1 MTFAIAGATGRL
13 RPLIRVLLEPGHHV
27 RALTRTGESPIA
39 SELRSLG
46 AEIWR
51 GDFDEP
57 ETLAAAATGADAL
70 FAAGTAH
77 RVGPDGE
84 MRHGVAA
91 ADAAKESGVP
101 HFVYVSGSGAGA
113 DSRVPLFDAK
123 RAVEAHIR
131 SLELPYTILAPVYFM
146 ENLFNPWNRPALAAG
161 TFPSP
166 VSVRRP
172 LQQVAI
178 LDVAVFTRMVLERPR
193 EFLGRR
199 VEIASDELSA
209 SAAAHALSRA
219 LGRHFEARRV
229 SLESLPDGLARLF
242 DWLER
247 IGDQVDI
254 ATLHARYPEVGWHSF
269 ERWVE
274 AQDWERL
281 ANPGRAA

>member
-13 RPLIRVLLEPGHHV
+13 RPLVRVLLERGHRV
-27 RALTRTGESPIA
+27 RALTRKGDSQIA
-39 SELRSLG
+39 NELRLLG

-57 ETLAAAATGADAL
+57 ETLVDAAVGADAS

-84 MRHGVAA
+84 VRHGVAA

-101 HFVYVSGSGAGA
+101 HFVYVSGSGAGP
-113 DSRVPLFDAK
+113 DSGVPVFDAK

-131 SLELPYTILAPVYFM
+131 SLGLPHTIVAPVYFM
-146 ENLFNPWNRPALAAG
+146 ENLFNPWNLPALAAG
-161 TFPSP
+161 MFPSP
-166 VSVRRP
+166 VSVHRP

-178 LDVAVFTRMVLERPR
+178 VDVAVFTTVVLERPG

-209 SAAAHALSRA
+209 STAAHVLTRA
-219 LGRHFEARRV
+219 LGRHFEAQRV
-229 SLESLPDGLARLF
+229 SLASLPDGLARLF
-242 DWLER
+242 DWLDR
-247 IGDQVDI
+247 TGDQVDI

-269 ERWVE
+269 KRWAE
-274 AQDWERL
+274 AQDWEQV
-281 ANPGRAA
+281 ANPGGAA

>member
-13 RPLIRVLLEPGHHV
+13 RPLIRVLLEPGHRV
-27 RALTRTGESPIA
+27 RALTRKCESPIA

-84 MRHGVAA
+84 VRHGVAA
-91 ADAAKESGVP
+91 ADA
-101 HFVYVSGSGAGA
+101 
-113 DSRVPLFDAK
+113 
-123 RAVEAHIR
+123 
-131 SLELPYTILAPVYFM
+131 
-146 ENLFNPWNRPALAAG
+146 
-161 TFPSP
+161 
-166 VSVRRP
+166 
-172 LQQVAI
+172 
-178 LDVAVFTRMVLERPR
+178 
-193 EFLGRR
+193 
-199 VEIASDELSA
+199 
-209 SAAAHALSRA
+209 
-219 LGRHFEARRV
+219 
-229 SLESLPDGLARLF
+229 DGLARLF
-242 DWLER
+242 DWLDR

-254 ATLHARYPEVGWHSF
+254 ATLHARYPQVGWHSF
-269 ERWVE
+269 ERWAE

>member
-1 MTFAIAGATGRL
+1 MLACLQVAADTNMTFAIAGATGRL

-39 SELRSLG
+39 TELRSLG

-131 SLELPYTILAPVYFM
+131 SLELPYMIL
-146 ENLFNPWNRPALAAG
+146 
-161 TFPSP
+161 
-166 VSVRRP
+166 
-172 LQQVAI
+172 
-178 LDVAVFTRMVLERPR
+178 
-193 EFLGRR
+193 
-199 VEIASDELSA
+199 
-209 SAAAHALSRA
+209 
-219 LGRHFEARRV
+219 
-229 SLESLPDGLARLF
+229 
-242 DWLER
+242 
-247 IGDQVDI
+247 
-254 ATLHARYPEVGWHSF
+254 
-269 ERWVE
+269 
-274 AQDWERL
+274 
-281 ANPGRAA
+281 

>member
-1 MTFAIAGATGRL
+1 MTFAIAGATGRF
-13 RPLIRVLLEPGHHV
+13 RPLVRVLLERGHRV
-27 RALTRTGESPIA
+27 RVLTRTGDSPIA
-39 SELRSLG
+39 NELRWLG

-57 ETLAAAATGADAL
+57 ETLVDAAVGADAL

-84 MRHGVAA
+84 ERHGVAA

-113 DSRVPLFDAK
+113 DSGVPVFDAK
-123 RAVEAHIR
+123 HAVEAHIR
-131 SLELPYTILAPVYFM
+131 SLGLPHTIVAPVYFM
-146 ENLFNPWNRPALAAG
+146 ENLFNPWNLPALAAG
-161 TFPSP
+161 TLPSP
-166 VSVRRP
+166 VSLRRP

-178 LDVAVFTRMVLERPR
+178 VDVAVFTRMVLERPG

-209 SAAAHALSRA
+209 STAAHVLSRA
-219 LGRHFEARRV
+219 LGRHFEAQRV
-229 SLESLPDGLARLF
+229 SLASLPDGLARLF

-247 IGDQVDI
+247 TGDQVDI
-254 ATLHARYPEVGWHSF
+254 ATLHARYPEVSWHSF
-269 ERWVE
+269 KRWAE
-274 AQDWERL
+274 AQDWEQFV
-281 ANPGRAA
+281 NPGRAA